1 MDCPKCAHHQEN
13 TIKCE
18 SCGVYF
24 AKLRSRPAGRP
35 AALPGSPGIG
45 AGGIVLTA
53 FLTGVI
59 VFGLMRWRG
68 TAQGNATAV
77 AARGDTAAQSGTY
90 MSKSPRIPAP
100 ANPQPPPSAVLPSGT
115 SLEGARSATVLI
127 KTGWGLGSGFI
138 IDAECHTITNRHV
151 VETDGTRVANT
162 VVQDPATQQQLA
174 LAQQRLLL
182 EINKE
187 EEVRHTLDG
196 RPGTHLEQAE
206 LDRHIAELREKL
218 ADLSVNLKQVI
229 SQQVEGAGRSGFTAV
244 LVDGR
249 EFKSLHA
256 VFASNLDLALFQL
269 PATDCPHIPRG
280 RSWGL
285 ALGQRL
291 YTIGNPSGLTYTVT
305 SGVFSG
311 ERGEGHDRL
320 LQTDAPINPGNSGG
334 PLLTEDGRV
343 IGINTM
349 VLRGTQGIGFAIP
362 IEAAFDEFPQLQGA
376 QP

>member
-24 AKLRSRPAGRP
+24 AKLRSGPAGRRT
-35 AALPGSPGIG
+35 ALPGSPGIG

-59 VFGLMRWRG
+59 VFGLMRGRG
-68 TAQGNATAV
+68 TAQGNAAV
-77 AARGDTAAQSGTY
+77 AARGDTAAQSGTH
-90 MSKSPRIPAP
+90 MSTSPGTPAP

-174 LAQQRLLL
+174 LAEQRLLL

-187 EEVRHTLDG
+187 EEVRRTLDG

-218 ADLSVNLKQVI
+218 AELSVNLKQVI

-269 PATDCPHIPRG
+269 PATDCPHIPGG

-291 YTIGNPSGLTYTVT
+291 YTIGNPSGLMYTVT

-311 ERGEGHDRL
+311 ERGAGRDRL